1 MKLTAENSKGEK
13 MKYRLARSM
22 KECMKTMSVDN
33 ITVKQITENCGVT
46 RQTFYRNF
54 MDKFDLINWYFDKL
68 LAKSFEH
75 MGMGKTVYDALVK
88 KFTYIQEEHVF
99 FAAAFKYDS
108 QNSLRQHDFELILD
122 FYENLIREKTGR
134 IPDETIHCILEMY
147 CHSSIYMTVKWV
159 LGELECAPEGLAK
172 ILVDGMPGKLSE
184 LFEKLEQIQ
193 EGDILVLAGS
203 IPNTL
208 PEDIYE
214 RILERLSGKEIRF
227 VVDATKDLLLKVM
240 KYHPFLIKPNN
251 HELGEMFN
259 VELKRKEDII
269 IYAKKLQA
277 LGAQHVLVSMAGDGA
292 ILVTKDG
299 KVYETMPPKGKV
311 VNSVGAGD
319 SMVAGF
325 ITGYLNTKDM
335 EKAFR
340 LGILFVARYK
350 R

>member
-1 MKLTAENSKGEK
+1 MDMINEAGKGEK
-13 MKYRLARSM
+13 TKYRLARSM

-99 FAAAFKYDS
+99 FAAAFKYD
-108 QNSLRQHDFELILD
+108 

-147 CHSSIYMTVKWV
+147 CQSSIYMTVKWV

-184 LFEKLEQIQ
+184 LFEKLE
-193 EGDILVLAGS
+193 ILS
-203 IPNTL
+203 
-208 PEDIYE
+208 
-214 RILERLSGKEIRF
+214 
-227 VVDATKDLLLKVM
+227 
-240 KYHPFLIKPNN
+240 
-251 HELGEMFN
+251 
-259 VELKRKEDII
+259 
-269 IYAKKLQA
+269 
-277 LGAQHVLVSMAGDGA
+277 
-292 ILVTKDG
+292 
-299 KVYETMPPKGKV
+299 
-311 VNSVGAGD
+311 
-319 SMVAGF
+319 
-325 ITGYLNTKDM
+325 
-335 EKAFR
+335 
-340 LGILFVARYK
+340 
-350 R
+350 